1 MQHKKL
7 TINDKEKSSMKTN
20 HDEQQ
25 ANPDVQ
31 KPEGLRSETSR
42 RRFLQLSTVTSAALL
57 GGLYPFAVVADD
69 NPFTAVL
76 GNKPSWAPTKYLIDC
91 HCHLGSGP
99 TVAELAPSIH
109 SSQDWGALRTKQPEK
124 FAKAFSED
132 AVDDS
137 AILLGAMDKYGV
149 THAIVQT
156 APAKGTNNQMVLDAA
171 KKSNGRFFPIYRP
184 EVISNAAAKGTL
196 GVDYGDEVS
205 KVVRQIADELQ
216 SSAMSATLGVGE
228 VVPITTEIHP
238 AKITRDMA
246 PIMEV
251 LKARG
256 DLPIMF
262 PTGYTGWKGVH
273 YYVFSPIWVDEV
285 AATFPTVPIVLTK
298 MGRSIQASFDA
309 CLSVAMRNANV
320 YFDMTDTSAV
330 HLRDAISIIG
340 AQRIM
345 YGSDLSAMSS
355 NHSEMDNLRTAIET
369 RLSEDE
375 REQIAWKTANHIY
388 KLGLEG

>member
-1 MQHKKL
+1 M
-7 TINDKEKSSMKTN
+7 STN
-20 HDEQQ
+20 HNGQQ
-25 ANPDVQ
+25 GGPNVQ
-31 KPEGLRSETSR
+31 KPVGSSSKASR
-42 RRFLQLSTVTSAALL
+42 RQFLQLSAAAAAVAAGGLAPSAA
-57 GGLYPFAVVADD
+57 VADD
-69 NPFTAVL
+69 DLVIAGVSNR
-76 GNKPSWAPTKYLIDC
+76 PSCAPTKYLIDC

-99 TVAELAPSIH
+99 TVGELAPTIH
-109 SSQDWGALRTKQPEK
+109 SAADWGALRTKQPEK
-124 FAKAFSED
+124 FAKAVSED

-149 THAIVQT
+149 THAIIQT
-156 APAKGTNNQMVLDAA
+156 APGKGTNNQMVLDAA
-171 KKSNGRFFPIYRP
+171 RKSGGRFFPIYRP
-184 EVISNAAAKGTL
+184 EAVSNAAARGTL
-196 GVDYGDEVS
+196 GVDYGGEVS

-216 SSAMSATLGVGE
+216 SPAMSATRGVGE
-228 VVPITTEIHP
+228 IVPITTEIHP

-298 MGRSIQASFDA
+298 MGRSIRASFDA

-320 YFDMTDTSAV
+320 YFDMTDTSAE
-330 HLRDAISIIG
+330 HLREAISIIG
-340 AQRIM
+340 ADRIM
-345 YGSDLSAMSS
+345 YGSDLSAISS
-355 NHSEMDNLRTAIET
+355 NHSTMDNLRTAIET
-369 RLSEDE
+369 RLSAEE
-375 REQIAWKTANHIY
+375 REQIAWKTANQIY
-388 KLGLEG
+388 KLGLKG

>member
-1 MQHKKL
+1 M
-7 TINDKEKSSMKTN
+7 DTN

-25 ANPDVQ
+25 AIPDVQ

-42 RRFLQLSTVTSAALL
+42 RRFLQFSAVTSAALMS
-57 GGLYPFAVVADD
+57 GLLPFAAVAEED
-69 NPFTAVL
+69 PLTASRD
-76 GNKPSWAPTKYLIDC
+76 KRRPSWAPTKYLIDC

-109 SSQDWGALRTKQPEK
+109 TAADWGALRTKQPEK
-124 FAKAFSED
+124 FAKAVSED

-137 AILLGAMDKYGV
+137 AILLRAMDKFGV

-156 APAKGTNNQMVLDAA
+156 APGKGTNNQMVLDAA
-171 KKSNGRFFPIYRP
+171 KNSKGRFFPIYRP
-184 EVISNAAAKGTL
+184 EAVSNAAAKGTL

-205 KVVRQIADELQ
+205 KVVRQIAEELQ
-216 SSAMSATLGVGE
+216 SPAMSATRGVGE

-238 AKITRDMA
+238 AKIARDMA

-251 LKARG
+251 LKTRG

-273 YYVFSPIWVDEV
+273 YYVFSPIWTDEV
-285 AATFPTVPIVLTK
+285 AANFPTVPIVLTK

-320 YFDMTDTSAV
+320 FFDMTDTSAE
-330 HLRDAISIIG
+330 HLREAINIIG
-340 AQRIM
+340 AERIM
-345 YGSDLSAMSS
+345 YGSDLSTMSS
-355 NHSEMDNLRTAIET
+355 NHAILDNLRTVIEA
-369 RLSEDE
+369 RLSTEE
-375 REQIAWKTANHIY
+375 RENIAWKTANQVY